1 MIGSRL
7 SSMAKAPHLSVT
19 YFHAHVYFDGST
31 ANAAQQFQQRMK
43 QEWSSSKQVRV
54 HELHHQPIGPH
65 PLPMFE
71 A

>member
-1 MIGSRL
+1 MLGSRL
-7 SSMAKAPHLSVT
+7 SNMAKAPHLSVSF
-19 YFHAHVYFDGST
+19 FHAHVYFDAST
-31 ANAAQQFQQRMK
+31 ANVAQLFQQRMK
-43 QEWSSSKQVRV
+43 QEWNSRQVRV